1 MPQPFSPRP
10 QAFRGP
16 LAASLAVF
24 FLLSGCGREREE
36 APKPRTVSAPTV
48 RVGYQ
53 EALECRSLPG
63 QVESR
68 NSVVLSSKVSGTV
81 TAVFAEEGALVEK
94 GQPILQIDDSE
105 LRQREKSARST
116 AGQAELERQALAAKA
131 TLARTN
137 LQRMEKLLEQKA
149 VSRDDFDRARAEY
162 LSLKSQEEALAAREA
177 SAGHQREE
185 VRSLLAYSTVTAP
198 LTGILA
204 RRNVDLGSFVN
215 AGAPLASIDDVQG
228 GFEIAAQGDETLLP
242 RVRQGMTVLAQVP
255 SLSPRP
261 FLTELSAV
269 VGHVDPA
276 TRTFRVK
283 AALPVPGEGNA
294 TAHAGMFG
302 KVCVPLAQARKLLVP
317 AGAVRL
323 RGDLPTALVLDE
335 NGVLRLRLLKI
346 GAAYLR
352 AEVGGKAYILQSQAE
367 AVLPDGV
374 LVEVLAGLAEGE
386 TIVAG
391 GAETLR
397 EGDRFAAKP

>member
-1 MPQPFSPRP
+1 MFRVPPASRRVRFGALSA
-10 QAFRGP
+10 AFFAALSL
-16 LAASLAVF
+16 LAA
-24 FLLSGCGREREE
+24 CGQSREE

-53 EALECRSLPG
+53 EALECSSLPG

-81 TAVFAEEGALVEK
+81 TAVYAEEGALVQK

-105 LRQREKSARST
+105 LRQREKSAQST
-116 AGQAELERQALAAKA
+116 AGQAELQRQALAAKA
-131 TLARTN
+131 ALARTN

-162 LSLKSQEEALAAREA
+162 LSLKSQEEALAASVA

-204 RRNVDLGSFVN
+204 KRNVDLGSFVN

-228 GFEIAAQGDETLLP
+228 GFDITAQGDETLLP

-255 SLSPRP
+255 SLSQRP

-276 TRTFRVK
+276 TRTFKVK
-283 AALPVPGEGNA
+283 AELPAVDGNA

-302 KVCVPLAQARKLLVP
+302 KVCVPLSQARKLLVP
-317 AGAVRL
+317 AEAVRL
-323 RGDLPTALVLDE
+323 RGDLPTALVVDQD
-335 NGVLRLRLLKI
+335 GVLRLRLLKI
-346 GAAYLR
+346 GATYLR

-367 AVLPDGV
+367 AAPPEGA
-374 LVEVLAGLAEGE
+374 LVEVLAGLSEGE
-386 TIVAG
+386 IIVAG
-391 GAETLR
+391 GSETLR
-397 EGDRFAAKP
+397 EGDHLAAKP